1 MYGPVQAAANDA
13 PGWRCTWWRCGRK
26 RP

>member
-1 MYGPVQAAANDA
+1 MYGQVQAAANAA
-13 PGWRCTWWRCGRK
+13 PGWPCTWWRCGRK